1 MSRDRQT
8 RSEVVDCSCHFE
20 LQHES
25 CRCRLPVLSRS
36 WFVSTE
42 AVRNLLE
49 RYSVGEQWAG
59 MLGIDTIDDMWEN
72 KIAIEVDTAVV
83 SILWLTQYQW
93 VNRFALT
100 WLGSVK
106 SSVANVLSS
115 RAGSV
120 TILVIRT
127 QLGTWRCVI
136 LLCELRV

>member
-1 MSRDRQT
+1 
-8 RSEVVDCSCHFE
+8 
-20 LQHES
+20 
-25 CRCRLPVLSRS
+25 
-36 WFVSTE
+36 
-42 AVRNLLE
+42 
-49 RYSVGEQWAG
+49 